1 MQAIFFDANG
11 VLYYR
16 PRRYLHLLAFLARHH
31 LPTPTPAELQ
41 RRRAE
46 TRPAAAGREAKY
58 DAFLVALGAGDPAL
72 RAAGRRVLQQEAAA
86 IALFPGVA
94 PTLRTLKARGLR
106 LGVITNTATPG
117 AEKRRWLAD
126 AGIDV
131 WFDSFVASCEV
142 GVEKPQPR
150 IYELALAECGVAA
163 DAALFVGHEASELA
177 GARRVGL
184 RTVAFGGSA
193 EAAQA
198 ADEVIAGFAE
208 LLDLPCLQAPSRLL
222 EPVRDAWR

>member
-1 MQAIFFDANG
+1 MQAVFFDANG

-16 PRRYLHLLAFLARHH
+16 PRRYLHLLAFLARHR

-41 RRRAE
+41 RLRAE
-46 TRPAAAGREAKY
+46 VRPAAASREAKY
-58 DAFLVALGAGDPAL
+58 DAFLAALGAGDPAL
-72 RAAGRRVLQQEAAA
+72 REAGRRVLQQEAAA

-94 PTLRTLKARGLR
+94 ATLRALKTRGLK

-117 AEKRRWLAD
+117 AEKRRWLAE

-142 GVEKPQPR
+142 GVDKPQPL
-150 IYELALAECGVAA
+150 IYQLALEECGVAPA
-163 DAALFVGHEASELA
+163 AALFVGHEAGELA

-184 RTVAFGGSA
+184 RTVAFGGTA
-193 EAAQA
+193 EAALA
-198 ADEVIAGFAE
+198 ADEVIDDFAE
-208 LLDLPCLQAPSRLL
+208 LLALPSLQPRSPLL
-222 EPVRDAWR
+222 EPVRDGWR